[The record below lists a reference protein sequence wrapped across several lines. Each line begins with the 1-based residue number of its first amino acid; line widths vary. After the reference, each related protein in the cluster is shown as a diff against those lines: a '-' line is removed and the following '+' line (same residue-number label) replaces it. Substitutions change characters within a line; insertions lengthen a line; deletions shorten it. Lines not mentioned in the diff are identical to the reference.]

1 MIFKKLIGLLPLDEY
16 IRVCSFSS
24 EHFESIIYQ
33 GRLGDL
39 DFKTW
44 IHIKLLEV
52 YEFFAI
58 EQRINDKVMP
68 VIQITVKI

>member
-1 MIFKKLIGLLPLDEY
+1 MTFKKLIGLLPLDEY
-16 IRVCSFSS
+16 ISVYNYSNGDP
-24 EHFESIIYQ
+24 IYQ
-33 GRLGDL
+33 GRLEDL

-58 EQRINDKVMP
+58 ERHIDNKVTP
-68 VIQITVKI
+68 AIFITVKK

>member
-1 MIFKKLIGLLPLDEY
+1 MTFKKLIELLPLDEY
-16 IRVCSFSS
+16 ISVYSYSNDDP
-24 EHFESIIYQ
+24 IYQ
-33 GRLGDL
+33 GRLEDL

-58 EQRINDKVMP
+58 EKHIDDKLTP
-68 VIQITVKI
+68 ATAIFITVKK